1 MILWYFVALHPS
13 SANVLFSTSKAK
25 HFSFC
30 GITYFLQTFLN
41 MPSIVHFSCQ
51 LQLKS
56 INVFSFFNILFTHI
70 WTLFFLASV
79 FSRTDNTSIHPYINW
94 CFQTIVTCKKGNAL
108 LHSYF
113 SMSTRYLWLFLRL
126 NRFLHQPQW
135 PQGGTGHCSGLK
147 TVQPWHWPQCSAS
160 SYFGENIT

>member
-70 WTLFFLASV
+70 WTSFFWHQSFLG
-79 FSRTDNTSIHPYINW
+79 
-94 CFQTIVTCKKGNAL
+94 QTIPPSIPISIGVFKQLWHAKKETL
-108 LHSYF
+108 YF
-113 SMSTRYLWLFLRL
+113 ILISQC
-126 NRFLHQPQW
+126 QPDICGFFCAW
-135 PQGGTGHCSGLK
+135 IDSSNSLSDPREGLGTA
-147 TVQPWHWPQCSAS
+147 VV
-160 SYFGENIT
+160 